1 MSTWRPLPGPPGP
14 KVPGRLTGAIDR
26 VARSLGA
33 PDAAALAVV
42 FGRWPE
48 VVGADTAA
56 HCRPLRL
63 VGGTL
68 VVGVGDSGHAT
79 ELRFRTSEILD
90 RIEELA
96 GVRVAQ
102 RVEVRVRARR

>member
-1 MSTWRPLPGPPGP
+1 MTWRPLPGSSGP
-14 KVPGRLTGAIDR
+14 KLPKRLSGALDR
-26 VARSLGA
+26 VARDLGA
-33 PDAAALAVV
+33 PGAGALQVV

-48 VVGADTAA
+48 IVGADTAA

-68 VVGVGDSGHAT
+68 VVGVGDPGRAT
-79 ELRFRTSEILD
+79 EVRFRSGEILG

-96 GVRVAQ
+96 GARVAE
-102 RVEVRVRARR
+102 RLEVTVRARR